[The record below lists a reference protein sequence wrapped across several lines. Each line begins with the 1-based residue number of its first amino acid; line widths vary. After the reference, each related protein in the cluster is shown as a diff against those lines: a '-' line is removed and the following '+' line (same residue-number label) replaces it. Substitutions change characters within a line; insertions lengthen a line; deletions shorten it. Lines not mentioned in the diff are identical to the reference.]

1 MVNVSLFI
9 GVLLFIAAFGTVFY
23 LNSTEA
29 GGKVVQFTPPYHY
42 KVGEMISF
50 VNAFLFVFIVSAAFF
65 GFGVP
70 IALGIEG
77 LKFASLFS
85 LGAMPAYD
93 MLFAIPEVVVAYSAG
108 LLAKGAVEDYRGKG
122 NVFSYWKDALKWFAV
137 AAFMLVVLILARTY
151 F

>member
-9 GVLLFIAAFGTVFY
+9 GVLFFIAAFGTVFY
-23 LNSTEA
+23 LNSSETD
-29 GGKVVQFTPPYHY
+29 GKALQFTPPYHY
-42 KVGEMISF
+42 VVGETISF
-50 VNAFLFVFIVSAAFF
+50 VNAFLFVFILSAVFF

-93 MLFAIPEVVVAYSAG
+93 MLFAVPEVVVAYSAA
-108 LLAKGAVEDYRGKG
+108 LLGKGAIEDYRGKG
-122 NVFSYWKDALKWFAV
+122 NVFTSWKDALKWFAV
-137 AAFMLVVLILARTY
+137 SLFMLLVLILARGY